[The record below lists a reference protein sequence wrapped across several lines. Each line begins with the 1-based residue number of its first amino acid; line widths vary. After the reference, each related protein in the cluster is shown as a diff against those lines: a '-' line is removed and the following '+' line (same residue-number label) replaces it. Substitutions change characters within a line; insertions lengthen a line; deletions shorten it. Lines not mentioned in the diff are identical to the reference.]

1 MSTTITAATATTTAS
16 DRLEDHFQTAR
27 LGNLETR
34 YLSHGEGPPLLLLHG
49 FTGAGLDWRHL
60 FDLDGLA
67 RQWRLIV
74 PDLRGHGGSN
84 NPGGAFSHR
93 QCAGDVLAL
102 LDHLKVGRCR
112 AIGLSLGGNI
122 LLHLATRQ
130 PDRVQAMVTVSSP
143 SYFPREAR
151 AIMAKQT
158 DEGRSDQ
165 EWAEMRGRHR
175 LGDEQIRALWR
186 QARAFADS
194 HDDMCFTPPLLATI
208 TARTLIVSGDRDPLY
223 PLEIFVEQY
232 RAIPRASLYV
242 VPDGGHLPIFSEAR
256 AEFVRVALAFL
267 ASDRS
272 SKESPGPQ
280 EGAR

>member
-1 MSTTITAATATTTAS
+1 MSTTITSVTATMTAS
-16 DRLEDHFQTAR
+16 NRFEDHVQTAH
-27 LGNLETR
+27 LGDLEMR

-49 FTGAGLDWRHL
+49 FTGAGIDWRHV
-60 FDLDGLA
+60 FDLEALA

-102 LDHLKVGRCR
+102 LDHLKVERCR
-112 AIGLSLGGNI
+112 AIGLSLGGNT

-151 AIMAKQT
+151 AIMAQQT
-158 DEGRSDQ
+158 VEGRSDQ
-165 EWAEMRGRHR
+165 EWAEMRARHR
-175 LGDEQIRALWR
+175 LGDDQIRALWR

-242 VPDGGHLPIFSEAR
+242 VPDGGHGPIFFEAR

-272 SKESPGPQ
+272 AQES
-280 EGAR
+280 R